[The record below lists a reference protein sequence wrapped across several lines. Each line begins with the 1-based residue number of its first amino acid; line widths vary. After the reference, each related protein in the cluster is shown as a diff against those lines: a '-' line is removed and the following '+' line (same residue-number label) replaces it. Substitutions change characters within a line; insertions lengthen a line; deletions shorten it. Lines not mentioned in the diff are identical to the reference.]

1 MIIVVLFA
9 LITKRLP
16 RGETGAA
23 SQPLLPQI
31 TYMSRYRKFPEKSA
45 ELFKSHRLVMCQNV
59 RCCQARRCSQVV
71 KEIVVILV
79 FL

>member
-16 RGETGAA
+16 RGETGATK
-23 SQPLLPQI
+23 QPLLPQI
-31 TYMSRYRKFPEKSA
+31 TYMFRYRKFPEKSA
-45 ELFKSHRLVMCQNV
+45 ELFRSHRLVIYQNV
-59 RCCQARRCSQVV
+59 RWGQAWRCSQVV